1 MINAARTTPPNGP
14 AGINTNIEKLRVLCL
29 HGFRTNSHILH
40 LQIDL
45 SVLST
50 PAVRKYVDFV
60 CVDAPHRTEDERKV
74 PAVIREV
81 FGNRQKNGYREWWNR
96 DDDGNLNGKEESMAF
111 LKGKLDIGRSNFN
124 KGNSS
129 ISRSAS
135 SFDGILGF
143 SQGGAVSLLFL
154 QELSDD
160 YAAAQLGAATAGAPR
175 SSLGAAPSAA
185 VVPEDSASAASPA
198 AASDRGADRKRT
210 ASGSYP
216 QANSAPQHQ
225 EPARP
230 TTSAR
235 ASAAELS
242 LTDALSPELYR
253 EKDGVATVT
262 KADGK
267 QDAEREDQSANSSST
282 EHSTTAS
289 SSVGSPIT
297 TRSRT
302 SSDAS
307 SVLPPPSH
315 NNSAVSTPASTSMET
330 SVPHPAPARPDAVS
344 TNNLFQGPRT
354 RPVGP
359 PLEYKQLPKFAVILS
374 SFAPRGFNMDTAS
387 CSSSLPNGPNG
398 PYVSSD
404 SDSCREDYESFVD
417 SSAEEP
423 AQLPRPPS
431 SCPAPPPPPP
441 RKYNIRKLPLLFM
454 GQRDDKDIPLSRMK
468 SMQRVFPDSVLVE
481 NSEGGHKIVPPHQ
494 CSAENTEKLARFF
507 RERWEEKFGK
517 KWVEGDLEG
526 GEEVVKSKI

>member
-111 LKGKLDIGRSNFN
+111 LKGKLDIGRT
-124 KGNSS
+124 
-129 ISRSAS
+129 S

-175 SSLGAAPSAA
+175 
-185 VVPEDSASAASPA
+185 
-198 AASDRGADRKRT
+198 
-210 ASGSYP
+210 
-216 QANSAPQHQ
+216 
-225 EPARP
+225 
-230 TTSAR
+230 
-235 ASAAELS
+235 
-242 LTDALSPELYR
+242 
-253 EKDGVATVT
+253 
-262 KADGK
+262 
-267 QDAEREDQSANSSST
+267 
-282 EHSTTAS
+282 
-289 SSVGSPIT
+289 
-297 TRSRT
+297 
-302 SSDAS
+302 
-307 SVLPPPSH
+307 
-315 NNSAVSTPASTSMET
+315 ASTA
-330 SVPHPAPARPDAVS
+330 HDKCARLCSRVKPDRRVEPRA
-344 TNNLFQGPRT
+344 GPRT